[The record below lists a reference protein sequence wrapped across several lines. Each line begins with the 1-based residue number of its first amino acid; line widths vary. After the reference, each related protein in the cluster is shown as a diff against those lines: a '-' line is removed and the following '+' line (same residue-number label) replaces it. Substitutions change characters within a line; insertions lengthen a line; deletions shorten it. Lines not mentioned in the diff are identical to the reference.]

1 MRLATSSSTGGSEMR
16 EFKRLTPYREALR
29 LLLDDLSEVDE
40 VEEIPLKE
48 ALGRVLAE
56 DVASPIDS
64 PPFDRSAVDGYAL
77 RAEDT
82 FSAREYSPVEL
93 RVIDEIV
100 AGEESKAKVESGTA
114 VKLMTG
120 SKMPEGAN
128 AVLMQEM
135 AEREGDIIRV
145 LRPVAPGQNVA
156 FKGEDVKKGEIILG
170 KGQVLRP
177 QDLALLKGIGFKTVK
192 VKRKPRVGIIVTGDE
207 LIEELNEE
215 ALKAG
220 KILESN
226 SVMLESLVRKYFGE
240 PVFYG
245 VFPDDEEKIQSTIE
259 KAKTECDLVLVTGG
273 SAFGEKDFAH
283 KFVKLLFH
291 GTTIKPGRPV
301 GYGERVFI
309 MSGYPVAVFAQFH
322 LYVKH
327 ALAKLVGAKN
337 YEVRVKATLAERI
350 PSQLGR
356 HEFVKVWYE
365 NGKARPIKKKGSG
378 IISSL
383 VESNGYIE
391 IPEDSEGYLEGNVV
405 IVVLY

>member
-1 MRLATSSSTGGSEMR
+1 MR
-16 EFKRLTPYREALR
+16 EFKRLTPYREALK
-29 LLLDDLSEVDE
+29 LLLDDLNEIGETEEV
-40 VEEIPLKE
+40 PLEE

-56 DVASPIDS
+56 DIVSPIDS

-82 FSAREYSPVEL
+82 FPAREYSPVEL
-93 RVIDEIV
+93 RVVDEIV
-100 AGEESKAKVESGTA
+100 AGEESKAKVEPGTA

-135 AEREGDIIRV
+135 AEREGDVIRV

-156 FKGEDVKKGEIILG
+156 FAGEDVKKGEVILR

-177 QDLALLKGIGFKTVK
+177 QDLALLKSVGFRTVK
-192 VKRKPRVGIIVTGDE
+192 VRRKPRVGIIVTGDE
-207 LIEELNEE
+207 LIEEFDEE

-226 SVMLESLVRKYFGE
+226 SVMLKGLVRQYFGE

-245 VFPDDEEKIQSTIE
+245 VVPDNEDAIRNAIE
-259 KAKTECDLVLVTGG
+259 RAKAENDLVLVTGG
-273 SAFGEKDFAH
+273 SAFGDRDFAH
-283 KFVKLLFH
+283 RFVNLLFH
-291 GTTIKPGRPV
+291 GTTIKPGRPI

-327 ALAKLVGAKN
+327 ALAKLVGARN
-337 YEVRVKATLAERI
+337 YEVRVKATLTDRI

-365 NGKARPIKKKGSG
+365 DGKARPIRKKGSG

-383 VESNGYIE
+383 VESNGYVE
-391 IPEDSEGYLEGNVV
+391 IPEDSEGYLEGEEVWV
-405 IVVLY
+405 TLY

>member
-1 MRLATSSSTGGSEMR
+1 MR
-16 EFKRLTPYREALR
+16 EFKRLTPYREALKM
-29 LLLDDLSEVDE
+29 LLNDLKELNEIEEV
-40 VEEIPLKE
+40 LLSE

-56 DVASPIDS
+56 DIVSPIDS
-64 PPFDRSAVDGYAL
+64 PPFNRSAVDGYAL

-82 FSAREYSPVEL
+82 FPAREYSPVEL

-100 AGEESKAKVESGTA
+100 AGEESKAKVEPGTA

-135 AEREGDIIRV
+135 AERDGDIIRV

-156 FKGEDVKKGEIILG
+156 FAGEDVRKGEIILRR
-170 KGQVLRP
+170 GQILRP
-177 QDLALLKGIGFKTVK
+177 QDLALLKSVGFKTVR
-192 VKRKPRVGIIVTGDE
+192 VKRKPHVGIIVTGDE
-207 LIEELNEE
+207 LIEEFDED

-220 KILESN
+220 KIMESN
-226 SVMLESLVRKYFGE
+226 SIMLTGLVRQYFGQ

-245 VFPDDEEKIQSTIE
+245 VVPDKEEAIKSAIE
-259 KAKTECDLVLVTGG
+259 TARGECDLVLVTGG
-273 SAFGEKDFAH
+273 SAFGDRDFAH
-283 KFVKLLFH
+283 RFVELLFH

-327 ALAKLVGAKN
+327 ALAKLVGARN
-337 YEVRVKATLAERI
+337 YEVRVRARLTERVS
-350 PSQLGR
+350 SQLGR

-365 NGKARPIKKKGSG
+365 NGEARPIKKKGSG

-391 IPEDSEGYLEGNVV
+391 IPEDSEGHLEGETVE
-405 IVVLY
+405 IVLY

>member
-1 MRLATSSSTGGSEMR
+1 M
-16 EFKRLTPYREALR
+16 EFKRLIPYREALR
-29 LLLDDLSEVDE
+29 LLLDDLSELNE
-40 VEEIPLKE
+40 IEELPLSE

-56 DVASPIDS
+56 DIVSPIDS

-82 FSAREYSPVEL
+82 FHAREYSPVEL
-93 RVIDEIV
+93 KVVDEIV
-100 AGEESKAKVESGTA
+100 AGEESKARVEPGTV

-120 SKMPEGAN
+120 SKMPVGAN

-156 FKGEDVKKGEIILG
+156 FAGEDVKKGEIILR

-177 QDLALLKGIGFKTVK
+177 QDLALLKSIGFRTVK

-207 LIEELNEE
+207 LIEEFDED

-226 SVMLESLVRKYFGE
+226 SVMLKGLVRQYFGE

-245 VFPDDEEKIQSTIE
+245 VLPDDEEAIRDAIDR
-259 KAKTECDLVLVTGG
+259 AKNENDLVLVTGG
-273 SAFGEKDFAH
+273 SAFGDKDFAH
-283 KFVKLLFH
+283 RFVRLMFH
-291 GTTIKPGRPV
+291 GTTIKPGRPI

-337 YEVRVKATLAERI
+337 YEVRVKATLTERI
-350 PSQLGR
+350 SSQLGR
-356 HEFVKVWYE
+356 REFVKVWYE
-365 NGKARPIKKKGSG
+365 NGRARPIKKKGSG

-391 IPEDSEGYLEGNVV
+391 IPEDSEGYLEGETVE
-405 IVVLY
+405 VVLY

>member
-1 MRLATSSSTGGSEMR
+1 MR
-16 EFKRLTPYREALR
+16 EFKTLTPYREALR
-29 LLLDDLSEVDE
+29 LLLDDLSEIDE
-40 VEEIPLKE
+40 TEEVPLDD

-56 DVASPIDS
+56 DVVSPIDS

-82 FSAREYSPVEL
+82 FPAREYSPVEL
-93 RVIDEIV
+93 KVVDEIV
-100 AGEESKAKVESGTA
+100 AGEESGARVEPGTA

-135 AEREGDIIRV
+135 AERDGDMIRV

-156 FKGEDVKKGEIILG
+156 FAGEDVKEGEVILR

-177 QDLALLKGIGFKTVK
+177 QDLALLKSVGFKTVK

-207 LIEELNEE
+207 LIEEFDED

-226 SVMLESLVRKYFGE
+226 SVMLKGLVKQYFGE
-240 PVFYG
+240 PLFYD
-245 VFPDDEEKIQSTIE
+245 VVPDNEDAIKNAIE
-259 KAKTECDLVLVTGG
+259 RAKAENDLVLVTGG
-273 SAFGEKDFAH
+273 SAFGDRDFAH
-283 KFVKLLFH
+283 RFVNLLFH
-291 GTTIKPGRPV
+291 GTTIKPGRPI

-327 ALAKLVGAKN
+327 ALAKLVGARN
-337 YEVRVKATLAERI
+337 YEIKVKATLTDKI

-365 NGKARPIKKKGSG
+365 NGTARPIKKKGSG

-391 IPEDSEGYLEGNVV
+391 VPEDSEGYLEGETVEV
-405 IVVLY
+405 TLY

>member
-1 MRLATSSSTGGSEMR
+1 MK
-16 EFKRLTPYREALR
+16 EFKRLTPYREALS
-29 LLLDDLSEVDE
+29 LLLNDLTEISEFEE
-40 VEEIPLKE
+40 VVIND

-56 DVASPIDS
+56 DVVSPIDS

-82 FSAREYSPVEL
+82 FPAREYNPVEL
-93 RVIDEIV
+93 KVIDEIT
-100 AGEESKAKVESGTA
+100 AGEESSAKVEPGTA

-120 SKMPEGAN
+120 SKIPEGAN

-135 AEREGDIIRV
+135 AERDRDVIRV

-156 FKGEDVKKGEIILG
+156 FAGEDVKKGEIILR
-170 KGQVLRP
+170 KGGILRP
-177 QDLALLKGIGFKTVK
+177 QDLALLKSVGFKRVK
-192 VKRKPRVGIIVTGDE
+192 VKKKPRVGIIVTGDE
-207 LIEELNEE
+207 LIEEFDEE
-215 ALKAG
+215 ALKSG

-226 SVMLESLVRKYFGE
+226 SIMLKGLVRQYFGE

-245 VFPDDEEKIQSTIE
+245 VVPDDEDAIRNAIE
-259 KAKTECDLVLVTGG
+259 RAKRENDLVLVTGG
-273 SAFGEKDFAH
+273 SAFGDKDFAH
-283 KFVKLLFH
+283 RFVRLLFH
-291 GTTIKPGRPV
+291 GTTIKPGRPI

-337 YEVRVKATLAERI
+337 YEVRVRAKLTDRV

-356 HEFVKVWYE
+356 YEFVKAWYE
-365 NGKARPIKKKGSG
+365 NGVARPIKKKGSG

-391 IPEDSEGYLEGNVV
+391 IPEDSEGHLEGEEVWV
-405 IVVLY
+405 TLY

>member
-1 MRLATSSSTGGSEMR
+1 MR
-16 EFKRLTPYREALR
+16 EFRKLTPYEEALR
-29 LLLDDLSEVDE
+29 LALDDIEGIRE
-40 VEEIPLKE
+40 VEEVALDD

-56 DVASPIDS
+56 DIVSPIDS
-64 PPFDRSAVDGYAL
+64 PPFDRAAVDGYAL

-82 FSAREYSPVEL
+82 FPAREYNPVEL
-93 RVIDEIV
+93 KVIDEIT
-100 AGEESKAKVESGTA
+100 AGEESSAKVEPGTA

-135 AEREGDIIRV
+135 AERDRDVIRV

-156 FKGEDVKKGEIILG
+156 FAGEDVKKGEVILR
-170 KGQVLRP
+170 KGGILRP
-177 QDLALLKGIGFKTVK
+177 QDLALLKSVGFKRVK
-192 VKRKPRVGIIVTGDE
+192 VKKKPRVGIIVTGDE
-207 LIEELNEE
+207 LIEEFDEE
-215 ALKAG
+215 ALKSG

-226 SVMLESLVRKYFGE
+226 SIMLKGLVRQYFGE

-245 VFPDDEEKIQSTIE
+245 VVPDDEDAIWGAIE
-259 KAKTECDLVLVTGG
+259 RAKRENDLVLVTGG
-273 SAFGEKDFAH
+273 SAFGDRDFAH
-283 KFVKLLFH
+283 RFVRLLFH
-291 GTTIKPGRPV
+291 GTTIKPGRPI

-337 YEVRVKATLAERI
+337 YEVRVRAKLTDRV

-356 HEFVKVWYE
+356 YEFVKVWYE
-365 NGKARPIKKKGSG
+365 NGVARPVKKKGSG

-383 VESNGYIE
+383 VESNGYME
-391 IPEDSEGYLEGNVV
+391 IPEDSEGYLEGEEVE
-405 IVVLY
+405 VVLY

>member
-1 MRLATSSSTGGSEMR
+1 MR
-16 EFKRLTPYREALR
+16 EFKRLTPYREALK
-29 LLLDDLSEVDE
+29 LLLSDLGEVGDE
-40 VEEIPLKE
+40 EVPLEE

-56 DVASPIDS
+56 DVVSPIDS

-82 FSAREYSPVEL
+82 FPAREYSPVEL
-93 RVIDEIV
+93 RVVDEIV
-100 AGEESKAKVESGTA
+100 AGEESKAKVEPGTA

-135 AEREGDIIRV
+135 AERGGDIIRV

-156 FKGEDVKKGEIILG
+156 FKGEDVKKGELILR
-170 KGQVLRP
+170 KGQILRP
-177 QDLALLKGIGFKTVK
+177 QDLALLKSVGFKTVK

-207 LIEELNEE
+207 LIEEFDEN

-226 SVMLESLVRKYFGE
+226 SVMLKGLVRQYFGE
-240 PVFYG
+240 PLFYG
-245 VFPDDEEKIQSTIE
+245 VVPDNEDAIKKAIE
-259 KAKTECDLVLVTGG
+259 RAKAENDLVLVTGG
-273 SAFGEKDFAH
+273 SAFGDRDFAH
-283 KFVKLLFH
+283 RFVNLLFH
-291 GTTIKPGRPV
+291 GTTIKPGRPI

-327 ALAKLVGAKN
+327 ALAKLVGARN
-337 YEVRVKATLAERI
+337 YEIKVKATLTDRI

-365 NGKARPIKKKGSG
+365 NGTAKPIKKKGSG

-383 VESNGYIE
+383 VESNGYVE
-391 IPEDSEGYLEGNVV
+391 VPEESEGYLEGDVV

>member
-1 MRLATSSSTGGSEMR
+1 MK
-16 EFKRLTPYREALR
+16 EFKRLTPYREALK
-29 LLLDDLSEVDE
+29 LLLDDLNEIGETEEV
-40 VEEIPLKE
+40 PLE
-48 ALGRVLAE
+48 DAPGRVLAE
-56 DVASPIDS
+56 DVVSPIDS

-82 FSAREYSPVEL
+82 FPAREYSPVEL
-93 RVIDEIV
+93 KVVDEIV
-100 AGEESKAKVESGTA
+100 AGEESKAKVEPGTA

-120 SKMPEGAN
+120 SKIPEGAN

-135 AEREGDIIRV
+135 AEREGDVIRV

-156 FKGEDVKKGEIILG
+156 FAGEDVKKGEVILR

-177 QDLALLKGIGFKTVK
+177 QDLALLKSVGFKTVK
-192 VKRKPRVGIIVTGDE
+192 VMRKPRVGIIVTGDE
-207 LIEELNEE
+207 LIEEFDEE

-226 SVMLESLVRKYFGE
+226 SLMLKGLVEEYFGE

-245 VFPDDEEKIQSTIE
+245 IVPDNEEAIKGAIE
-259 KAKTECDLVLVTGG
+259 RAKAENDLVLVTGG
-273 SAFGEKDFAH
+273 SAFGDRDFAH
-283 KFVKLLFH
+283 RFVNLLFH
-291 GTTIKPGRPV
+291 GTTIKPGRPI

-327 ALAKLVGAKN
+327 ALAKLVGARN
-337 YEVRVKATLAERI
+337 YEVRAKATLTDRV

-356 HEFVKVWYE
+356 YEFVKVWYE
-365 NGKARPIKKKGSG
+365 NGKAKPIKKKGSG

-383 VESNGYIE
+383 VESNGYVE
-391 IPEDSEGYLEGNVV
+391 IPEDSEGYLEGEEVWV
-405 IVVLY
+405 TLY

>member
-1 MRLATSSSTGGSEMR
+1 MR
-16 EFKRLTPYREALR
+16 EFKTLTPYRKALK
-29 LLLDDLSEVDE
+29 LLLDDLSEIKE
-40 VEEIPLKE
+40 TEELHLSE

-56 DVASPIDS
+56 DVVSPIDN

-82 FSAREYSPVEL
+82 FQAREYSPVGL
-93 RVIDEIV
+93 KVIDEIT
-100 AGEESKAKVESGTA
+100 AGEESRAKVEPGTA

-120 SKMPEGAN
+120 AKMPEGAN

-156 FKGEDVKKGEIILG
+156 FAGEDVKKGEVVLK

-177 QDLALLKGIGFKTVK
+177 QDLALLKSLGFKTIK
-192 VKRKPRVGIIVTGDE
+192 VKRKPRVGVIITGDE
-207 LIEELNEE
+207 LIEEFDEE
-215 ALKAG
+215 ALKGG

-226 SVMLESLVRKYFGE
+226 SVMLTGLVRQYFGE

-245 VFPDDEEKIQSTIE
+245 VIPDDEKAVGEAIE
-259 KAKTECDLVLVTGG
+259 KAKAENDLVLVTGG
-273 SAFGEKDFAH
+273 SAFGDRDFAH
-283 KFVKLLFH
+283 RFVKVLFH
-291 GTTIKPGRPV
+291 GTTIKPGRPI

-309 MSGYPVAVFAQFH
+309 MSGYPVAVFTQFH

-327 ALAKLVGAKN
+327 ALAKLVGARN
-337 YEVRVKATLAERI
+337 YEVRVRARLTERVS
-350 PSQLGR
+350 SQLGR
-356 HEFVKVWYE
+356 YEFVKVWYE
-365 NGKARPIKKKGSG
+365 NGEARPIKKKGSG

-391 IPEDSEGYLEGNVV
+391 IPEDSEGYLEGEEVWV
-405 IVVLY
+405 TLY

>member
-1 MRLATSSSTGGSEMR
+1 MGGSDMR
-16 EFKRLTPYREALR
+16 EFKRLTPYREALK
-29 LLLDDLSEVDE
+29 LLLDDLGEI
-40 VEEIPLKE
+40 EEIEEVPIDE
-48 ALGRVLAE
+48 ALRRVLAV
-56 DVASPIDS
+56 DVVSPIDS

-82 FSAREYSPVEL
+82 FPAREYSPVEL
-93 RVIDEIV
+93 KVVDEIV
-100 AGEESKAKVESGTA
+100 AGEESKVRVERGTA

-120 SKMPEGAN
+120 AKLPEGAN

-135 AEREGDIIRV
+135 AEREGDVIGV

-156 FKGEDVKKGEIILG
+156 FAGEDVKKGEVILR

-177 QDLALLKGIGFKTVK
+177 QDLALLKGVGFKTVK

-207 LIEELNEE
+207 LIEELV
-215 ALKAG
+215 KAG

-226 SVMLESLVRKYFGE
+226 SVMLKGLVRQYFGE
-240 PVFYG
+240 PLFYG
-245 VFPDDEEKIQSTIE
+245 VVPDNEDAIRGAIE
-259 KAKTECDLVLVTGG
+259 RAKAENDLVLVTGG
-273 SAFGEKDFAH
+273 SAFGDRDFAH
-283 KFVKLLFH
+283 RFVNLLFH
-291 GTTIKPGRPV
+291 GTTIKPGRPI

-327 ALAKLVGAKN
+327 ALAKLVGGKN
-337 YEVRVKATLAERI
+337 YEVRVKATLTDRV

-356 HEFVKVWYE
+356 HEFVKVWYKDGE
-365 NGKARPIKKKGSG
+365 AKPIRKKGSG

-391 IPEDSEGYLEGNVV
+391 VPEDSEGYLEGDVC